1 MGAFTDAVMALW
13 IKQNQGSFKKQ
24 GVSEKNLR
32 KVNTLGQFAAT
43 RAHSSNSNLFS
54 KELAEP
60 KKSKSKSKSTSPEQP
75 ISKRQRTAGKAAP
88 IKRRKRATGVVKRP
102 RAAALLKNTSED
114 NKLG

>member
-60 KKSKSKSKSTSPEQP
+60 KKSKSKSTSPEQP

-102 RAAALLKNTSED
+102 RAAALLKNTTED

>member
-1 MGAFTDAVMALW
+1 MGAFTDAFTALL
-13 IKQNQGSFKKQ
+13 IKQNQSPIRKHGGDKY
-24 GVSEKNLR
+24 LR
-32 KVNTLGQFAAT
+32 RINRVGQFAAT

-60 KKSKSKSKSTSPEQP
+60 KKSKSKSTSPEQP

-102 RAAALLKNTSED
+102 RAAALLKNTPED